1 LCPTR
6 ALDFADVPEE
16 DLVTDIDGF
25 PITGLGPRIRIAPL
39 KPSRRLPV
47 VSAPAVD
54 ASHALGQ
61 PQSSERISLRSEWS
75 LMLFTTLAATL
86 VAWLTSAVVGAVSV
100 PLLPFIGGA
109 ALTLGLASLHLGRP
123 WRAYRAALNV
133 RRSWLT
139 REVVS
144 LSAFFAAGVVYAG
157 FGADSVIIG
166 ALAAFL
172 GFLALYCADQV
183 YSVLERAGP
192 GYLHSA
198 SVLWTGFFLTSVL
211 VGSAWLAAAF
221 GFGKLTLYVF
231 RKLRFIE
238 GHRPVRP
245 GVTATRLALGFVLP
259 LALWLLQPADW
270 RYFVLGAV
278 LIGEVV
284 DRAEYYTELE
294 STSPG
299 LLMREALER
308 KIAAYARRPRRQAV
322 RAAAD

>member
-1 LCPTR
+1 
-6 ALDFADVPEE
+6 
-16 DLVTDIDGF
+16 
-25 PITGLGPRIRIAPL
+25 
-39 KPSRRLPV
+39 
-47 VSAPAVD
+47 
-54 ASHALGQ
+54 
-61 PQSSERISLRSEWS
+61 
-75 LMLFTTLAATL
+75 
-86 VAWLTSAVVGAVSV
+86 
-100 PLLPFIGGA
+100 
-109 ALTLGLASLHLGRP
+109 
-123 WRAYRAALNV
+123 
-133 RRSWLT
+133 
-139 REVVS
+139 
-144 LSAFFAAGVVYAG
+144 
-157 FGADSVIIG
+157 
-166 ALAAFL
+166 
-172 GFLALYCADQV
+172 
-183 YSVLERAGP
+183 
-192 GYLHSA
+192 
-198 SVLWTGFFLTSVL
+198 
-211 VGSAWLAAAF
+211 
-221 GFGKLTLYVF
+221 TLYVF